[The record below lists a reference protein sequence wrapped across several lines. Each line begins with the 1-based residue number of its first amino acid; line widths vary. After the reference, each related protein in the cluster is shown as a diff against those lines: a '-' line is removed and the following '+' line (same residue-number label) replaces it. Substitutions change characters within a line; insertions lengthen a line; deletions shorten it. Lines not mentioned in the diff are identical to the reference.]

1 MRQETGKTNSFRS
14 TDKVS
19 IQLVLDGH
27 SFSPDRLPRE
37 IAAGT
42 SVEIELLTARTTLVP
57 AELFDTDSAAALLA
71 AAGIAVAAGEQ
82 PVWSTTEGEIVALMV
97 IDRESLRTLRARFG
111 ERLHFTTPLL
121 AASASQT
128 DGPTVEMLH
137 THDILYIKV
146 SDAALQLAEAVPVAS
161 ESELL
166 YLCERLHAEF
176 PTERYTL
183 RLAGTMDKR
192 WRSLLR
198 ARFKQVV
205 CVS

>member
-57 AELFDTDSAAALLA
+57 AELFDADSATALLA

-121 AASASQT
+121 AAPASQT

-146 SDAALQLAEAVPVAS
+146 YDAALQLAEAVPVAT